1 MSGAGRRAAALL
13 VALAGLV
20 LASPAG
26 ASLDDFFGRYVGDGR
41 LHDLRAGEI
50 QHRDVVTSIEAFGEG
65 GFAVRWSS
73 VVRVEG
79 RRDVPG
85 VRHLVRALAFEPA
98 RDGDFFLRAPDYD
111 PFRLRDELEPMT
123 GDALA
128 WAKVEG
134 DTLDIYVFAVTGAGA
149 GELQRHRRVL
159 TEIGLTLEYTGLVD
173 GVVVTTGSGRMVRVG
188 APVALGA
195 P

>member
-1 MSGAGRRAAALL
+1 MTARALRLGAI
-13 VALAGLV
+13 VALA
-20 LASPAG
+20 LAVVTDAA
-26 ASLDDFFGRYVGDGR
+26 ASELDRFFGRYVGDGR
-41 LHDLRAGEI
+41 LHDLETGEVEE
-50 QHRDVVTSIEAFGEG
+50 RDVLTSIEPFGDG

-73 VVRVEG
+73 VVRVDG

-98 RDGDFFLRAPDYD
+98 RDGDYFLRAPDYD
-111 PFRLRDELEPMT
+111 PFRLRERLEPMA

-128 WAKVEG
+128 WASVDGER
-134 DTLDIYVFAVTGAGA
+134 LDIYVFAVTGEGV

-159 TEIGLTLEYTGLVD
+159 TESGLRLAYTGLVD

-188 APVALGA
+188 EPVPLDT